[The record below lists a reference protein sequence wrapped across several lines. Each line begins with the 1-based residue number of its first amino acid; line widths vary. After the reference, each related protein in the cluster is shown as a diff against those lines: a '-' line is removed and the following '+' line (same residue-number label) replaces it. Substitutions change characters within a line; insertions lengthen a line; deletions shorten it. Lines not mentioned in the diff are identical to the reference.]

1 MTSAASPRNSLV
13 MIAVPFA
20 ISISAT
26 NPASLGGSPAVNLKG
41 AGLDPRYQL
50 ATELDRIVQGVEA
63 ANEEGI
69 HAKHVVFEERL
80 RDLLGSADKARRV
93 AECAGGPCN
102 RHPQALVMNVAL
114 AREAHQ
120 PLSGIIDRTLCF
132 LLPAPSFL
140 AAHAR

>member
-41 AGLDPRYQL
+41 AGLDPRNQL
-50 ATELDRIVQGVEA
+50 ATKLDRIVQGVEA

-69 HAKHVVFEERL
+69 HAEHVVFEKRL
-80 RDLLGSADKARRV
+80 RDLFGSADNARRV
-93 AECAGGPCN
+93 AERSGGPCHL
-102 RHPQALVMNVAL
+102 HPQAIVV
-114 AREAHQ
+114 
-120 PLSGIIDRTLCF
+120 
-132 LLPAPSFL
+132 
-140 AAHAR
+140 